1 MQQPMNCAF
10 GSRRRD
16 WFGRTPCGGIIRGEL
31 PGDLALKVPQDA
43 GELFEVDCGQLDLA
57 FGRLELLQDFV
68 DQIQSA
74 LGSAVPL
81 PPADPFN
88 LFRQ

>member
-1 MQQPMNCAF
+1 
-10 GSRRRD
+10 
-16 WFGRTPCGGIIRGEL
+16 
-31 PGDLALKVPQDA
+31 V
-43 GELFEVDCGQLDLA
+43 DLA

-74 LGSAVPL
+74 LGSAVPF